1 MVDLDSCSLVE
12 KQPPYHSNA
21 AAMGGRKAIGF
32 ESLDASFAVNDD
44 VSEAVK
50 SQSAYYENVELSRAL
65 EG

>member
-1 MVDLDSCSLVE
+1 
-12 KQPPYHSNA
+12 
-21 AAMGGRKAIGF
+21 MGGRKAIGF